1 MSAGKRDAADMTP
14 RQAMRLSEDARRKS
28 QRFHDAR
35 DPYFQP
41 HKATQEDV
49 ARPRFWY
56 PPDRD
61 TGFIDE

>member
-1 MSAGKRDAADMTP
+1 MRRLRHLKDVTP
-14 RQAMRLSEDARRKS
+14 REAATRLSEATRRKS

-49 ARPRFWY
+49 EMPRFWY
-56 PPDRD
+56 PPNRD